1 MGMMADISKFK
12 NMQRNMSI
20 LTIDEI
26 SSMIRPILEKYDV
39 EKAYLFGSYARHEA
53 TVESDVDIRIEKGQ
67 STKLKGLFQVGSL
80 QLDLMDVLQKK
91 VDLITVLP
99 ESERYRI
106 LNDNI
111 HADEVLLYEAT

>member
-1 MGMMADISKFK
+1 MADISKTE

-99 ESERYRI
+99 ESERYKI

-111 HADEVLLYEAT
+111 HVDEVLVYKATC